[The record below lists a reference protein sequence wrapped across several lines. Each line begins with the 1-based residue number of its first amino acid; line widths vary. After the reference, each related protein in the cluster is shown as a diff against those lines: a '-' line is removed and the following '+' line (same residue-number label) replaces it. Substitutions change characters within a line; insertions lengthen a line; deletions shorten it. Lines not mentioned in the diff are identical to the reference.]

1 MFSRED
7 DLKIFKGIQNKNKV
21 RGIMLPNFKAYSYSN
36 QDAVVLAKD
45 RHRSQIKGAGQRVEM
60 YQQVQSSKGQL
71 IFGKDAKGIK

>member
-45 RHRSQIKGAGQRVEM
+45 RHRS
-60 YQQVQSSKGQL
+60 
-71 IFGKDAKGIK
+71 